1 MDNTVTRRSDETLPG
16 TNRSFGLSV
25 GAFLC
30 VIAAALVW
38 RGHPVR
44 AEVAGAIGIALIFFG
59 AVAPSV
65 LKQPRLWWWRVARVV
80 GDFNARVLLTLL
92 FVVVFVPFG
101 VVWRLIGKD
110 PLARRRTATPSAPR
124 WVPYPSRY
132 RDRQH
137 YSRMY

>member
-1 MDNTVTRRSDETLPG
+1 MTVPMDNTSRDAALPG

-38 RGHPVR
+38 RRHPVR
-44 AEVAGAIGIALIFFG
+44 GEVAGAIGVTLMFFG

-65 LKQPRLWWWRVARVV
+65 LQRPRLWWWRVARVV

-92 FVVVFVPFG
+92 FFVVFVPFG
-101 VVWRLIGKD
+101 IVWRLAGKD
-110 PLARRRTATPSAPR
+110 PLALRRTSGPR
-124 WVPYPSRY
+124 WVPYPERY
-132 RDRQH
+132 RDRHH